1 MDFDIYTR
9 MALLAAGLLLILL
22 VNVDMTYIISKLIF
36 WKKSS
41 QASDK
46 DFLTIINLWYQL
58 KNMCDKNEYL
68 EASEKLNEVFP
79 LLNKAQNNE

>member
-9 MALLAAGLLLILL
+9 MALLVAGLLLILL
-22 VNVDMTYIISKLIF
+22 VNVDMTYVISKLIF
-36 WKKSS
+36 WKKSP
-41 QASDK
+41 QTSDK